1 MGLLGF
7 TVSYLL
13 FSAIHFC
20 QFILA
25 IVVCGLYGYDLH
37 HANNSGKY
45 SDSKWVRLSMHA
57 FLLQMAQIG
66 LTDVA
71 QIFAEVVGALSAA
84 TALLYVIPFILR
96 FAVVWIWNVIIF
108 ILWIALFGTF
118 GKLFIHEN
126 PEGNGGI
133 QRMKNAVWIDL
144 TNALLWLIS
153 AIAHFCYWWTHR
165 ERVTRFTG
173 RAKV

>member
-1 MGLLGF
+1 M
-7 TVSYLL
+7 
-13 FSAIHFC
+13 
-20 QFILA
+20 
-25 IVVCGLYGYDLH
+25 
-37 HANNSGKY
+37 
-45 SDSKWVRLSMHA
+45 
-57 FLLQMAQIG
+57 
-66 LTDVA
+66 
-71 QIFAEVVGALSAA
+71 VGALSAA
-84 TALLYVIPFILR
+84 TALLYLIPFILR
-96 FAVVWIWNVIIF
+96 FAVVWIWNVVIF

-126 PEGNGGI
+126 PEGNGDI

-165 ERVTRFTG
+165 ERVSRFTG